1 MNKKQVT
8 SVQNTII
15 KKVKELQKKKSVRK
29 SEGLFVIEGIRGVK
43 EIPRHIKLKYLITTQ
58 EIDEKE
64 LGGVR
69 AEEWLEVSKEIY
81 KSISDTQSPQGAMA
95 VAYMP
100 TYDLADF
107 NIEVGHYLVLENLQ
121 DPGNLGT
128 IIRTAHAFNFKGIF
142 ITKGSVD
149 LYSPKVVRSTMS
161 SLFHVPIIID
171 EEIGT
176 YMDFLKQKGVTLY
189 TTALIPGAKP
199 IYDVTFEKKSAI
211 IIGNEGNGVS
221 EYVKEASHHTVII
234 PMPGEAESLNAAI
247 ATSICMYEITRQC
260 QKGLLHNKS

>member
-1 MNKKQVT
+1 MNKKQIT
-8 SVQNTII
+8 SPQNNVI
-15 KKVKELQKKKSVRK
+15 KNIKELQKKKSARK

-43 EIPRHIKLKYLITTQ
+43 EIPSHVKIKYLITTS
-58 EIDEKE
+58 EVDEKE
-64 LGGVR
+64 LGAVK
-69 AEEWLEVSKEIY
+69 AEERLEVSKEIY

-100 TYDLADF
+100 TYDLVHF
-107 NIEVGHYLVLENLQ
+107 NIEAGHYLVLENLQ

-128 IIRTAHAFNFKGIF
+128 IIRTAHAFDFKGVF

-161 SLFHVPIIID
+161 SLFHVPIVIE
-171 EEIGT
+171 EEIDT

-199 IYDVTFEKKSAI
+199 IYDITFEEKVAI

-221 EYVKEASHHTVII
+221 ERVKEASDHTVII
-234 PMPGEAESLNAAI
+234 PMPGAAESLNAAI

-260 QKGLLHNKS
+260 QKGD

>member
-1 MNKKQVT
+1 MNKKQIT
-8 SVQNTII
+8 SPQNNVI
-15 KKVKELQKKKSVRK
+15 KNIKELQKKKSARK

-43 EIPRHIKLKYLITTQ
+43 EIPSHVKIKYLITTS
-58 EIDEKE
+58 EVDEKE
-64 LGGVR
+64 LGAVK
-69 AEEWLEVSKEIY
+69 AEERLEVSKEIY

-100 TYDLADF
+100 TYDLVHF
-107 NIEVGHYLVLENLQ
+107 NIEAGHYLVLENLQ

-128 IIRTAHAFNFKGIF
+128 IIRTAHAFDFKGVF

-161 SLFHVPIIID
+161 SLFHVPIVIE
-171 EEIGT
+171 EEIDT

-199 IYDVTFEKKSAI
+199 IYDVTFEEKVAI

-221 EYVKEASHHTVII
+221 ERVKEASDHTVII
-234 PMPGEAESLNAAI
+234 PMPGAAESLNAAI

-260 QKGLLHNKS
+260 QKGD

>member
-1 MNKKQVT
+1 MNKKQIT
-8 SVQNTII
+8 SPQNNVI
-15 KKVKELQKKKSVRK
+15 KNIKELQKKKSARK

-43 EIPRHIKLKYLITTQ
+43 EIPSHVKIKYLITTS
-58 EIDEKE
+58 EVDEKE
-64 LGGVR
+64 LGAVK
-69 AEEWLEVSKEIY
+69 AEERLEVSKEIY

-100 TYDLADF
+100 TYDLVHF
-107 NIEVGHYLVLENLQ
+107 NIEAGHYLVLENLQ

-128 IIRTAHAFNFKGIF
+128 IIRTAHAFDFKGVF

-161 SLFHVPIIID
+161 SLFHVPIVIE
-171 EEIGT
+171 EEIDT
-176 YMDFLKQKGVTLY
+176 YMDFLKQKGVSLY

-199 IYDVTFEKKSAI
+199 IYDVTFEEKVAI

-221 EYVKEASHHTVII
+221 ERVKEASDHTVII
-234 PMPGEAESLNAAI
+234 PMPGAAESLNAAI

-260 QKGLLHNKS
+260 QKGD

>member
-1 MNKKQVT
+1 MNKKQIT
-8 SVQNTII
+8 SPQNNVI
-15 KKVKELQKKKSVRK
+15 KNIKELQKKKSTRK

-43 EIPRHIKLKYLITTQ
+43 EIPSHVKIKYLITTS
-58 EIDEKE
+58 EVDEKE
-64 LGGVR
+64 LGAVK
-69 AEEWLEVSKEIY
+69 AEERLEVSKEIY

-100 TYDLADF
+100 TYDLVHF
-107 NIEVGHYLVLENLQ
+107 NIEAGHYLVLENLQ

-128 IIRTAHAFNFKGIF
+128 IIRTAHAFDFKGVF

-161 SLFHVPIIID
+161 SLFHVPIVIE
-171 EEIGT
+171 EEIDT

-199 IYDVTFEKKSAI
+199 IYDVTFEEKVAI

-221 EYVKEASHHTVII
+221 ERVKEASDHTVII
-234 PMPGEAESLNAAI
+234 PMPGAAESLNAAI

-260 QKGLLHNKS
+260 QKGD

>member
-1 MNKKQVT
+1 MNKKQIT
-8 SVQNTII
+8 SPQNNVI
-15 KKVKELQKKKSVRK
+15 KNIKELQKKKSARK

-43 EIPRHIKLKYLITTQ
+43 EIPSHVKIKYLITTS
-58 EIDEKE
+58 EVDEKE
-64 LGGVR
+64 LGAVK
-69 AEEWLEVSKEIY
+69 AEERLEVSKEIY
-81 KSISDTQSPQGAMA
+81 NSISDTQSPQGAMA

-100 TYDLADF
+100 TYDLVHF
-107 NIEVGHYLVLENLQ
+107 NIEAGHYLVLENLQ

-128 IIRTAHAFNFKGIF
+128 IIRTAHAFDFKGVF

-161 SLFHVPIIID
+161 SLFHVPIVIE
-171 EEIGT
+171 EEIDT

-199 IYDVTFEKKSAI
+199 IYDVTFEEKVAI

-221 EYVKEASHHTVII
+221 ERVKEASDHTVII
-234 PMPGEAESLNAAI
+234 PMPGAAESLNAAI

-260 QKGLLHNKS
+260 QKGD